1 MAAMSRT
8 DKHTV
13 LKLMHRARVELG
25 RPLTTSVMALV
36 VGLSGLTAC
45 GSVTNG
51 GGDTCVGGPTSP
63 ITIDALERAL
73 SHQGLDLEARERSA
87 LCGAGVGVADLENAD
102 SGTGLTSC
110 LVRRRPIYA
119 HPKRLRKRDSSYP
132 KTEFF
137 LANVECSIYPQG
149 DRDLQRRASL
159 EHALRDLERQIQ

>member
-1 MAAMSRT
+1 MAAISRT

-13 LKLMHRARVELG
+13 LKLMHRARVEVG

-51 GGDTCVGGPTSP
+51 GGDTCVGGSTSP
-63 ITIDALERAL
+63 ITIDALEKAL
-73 SHQGLDLEARERSA
+73 SHQGLDLEARKRSA
-87 LCGAGVGVADLENAD
+87 LCGGGVGVADLENAD
-102 SGTGLTSC
+102 AGGPMSC

-132 KTEFF
+132 KTEFL
-137 LANVECSIYPQG
+137 LANVECSIYPHG
-149 DRDLQRRASL
+149 DSDLQRRASL
-159 EHALRDLERQIQ
+159 EHALRELERQMQ